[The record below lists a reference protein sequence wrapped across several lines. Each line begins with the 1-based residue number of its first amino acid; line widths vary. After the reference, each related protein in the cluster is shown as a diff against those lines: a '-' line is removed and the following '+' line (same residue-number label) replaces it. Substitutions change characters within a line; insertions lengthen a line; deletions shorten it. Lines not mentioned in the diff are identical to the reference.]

1 MNTAFGRKFS
11 PYDIHDA
18 VGEKDFCT
26 RQAVVEWPEFMM
38 HDAVSLA
45 NWPTLLALFPEF
57 QLTVQLGTEV
67 IASLNSIPLAAPPVS
82 QLDDG
87 GWDWALET
95 GISGKRVERPANC
108 LCGLQIGICRE
119 MQGKGLAGM
128 MIALMKALAQKH
140 GFSRLIIPVRPAG
153 KALFPLISMEEYCRR
168 KRSGPMSTAAPRC
181 CFPACLPCPSPVQ
194 FRSGRHGPEWIFRK
208 AGNTVSPEHS
218 SRLNFFWKTTRR
230 NILNLITGSPTALQ
244 RHDIRRG
251 HDFSARSLC
260 CGNIDEAS

>member
-140 GFSRLIIPVRPAG
+140 GFSRLIIPVRPAD

-168 KRSGPMSTAAPRC
+168 KRSDGLPADPWLRAHVKCGAQMLFPCLSSMSI
-181 CFPACLPCPSPVQ
+181 
-194 FRSGRHGPEWIFRK
+194 SGSISE
-208 AGNTVSPEHS
+208 
-218 SRLNFFWKTTRR
+218 WKTW
-230 NILNLITGSPTALQ
+230 TGMDFPQSGKYCIPGALVPVEFFLEN
-244 RHDIRRG
+244 DKAEYIEPNYWI
-251 HDFSARSLC
+251 AYSLA
-260 CGNIDEAS
+260 EA

>member
-1 MNTAFGRKFS
+1 MIQRLRFSRTQVNHVNSRKAELLMNTAFGRKFS

-119 MQGKGLAGM
+119 MQGKRARRNDDCTDEGACAEAWLLQIDHSRPASRQSSFPSDFHGR
-128 MIALMKALAQKH
+128 ILPAKAL
-140 GFSRLIIPVRPAG
+140 GWPAG
-153 KALFPLISMEEYCRR
+153 
-168 KRSGPMSTAAPRC
+168 
-181 CFPACLPCPSPVQ
+181 
-194 FRSGRHGPEWIFRK
+194 
-208 AGNTVSPEHS
+208 
-218 SRLNFFWKTTRR
+218 
-230 NILNLITGSPTALQ
+230 
-244 RHDIRRG
+244 
-251 HDFSARSLC
+251 
-260 CGNIDEAS
+260 

>member
-26 RQAVVEWPEFMM
+26 RQAVVEWP
-38 HDAVSLA
+38 VSLA

-168 KRSGPMSTAAPRC
+168 KRSDGLPADPWRPDAVSLPVFHVHLRFNFGVEDMDRNGFSSKREILYPRSTRP
-181 CFPACLPCPSPVQ
+181 
-194 FRSGRHGPEWIFRK
+194 G
-208 AGNTVSPEHS
+208 
-218 SRLNFFWKTTRR
+218 
-230 NILNLITGSPTALQ
+230 
-244 RHDIRRG
+244 
-251 HDFSARSLC
+251 
-260 CGNIDEAS
+260 

>member
-1 MNTAFGRKFS
+1 MLPENVQSGCHSGPDGIQKYQSDFLIKSIDDSKVAILPDTGKSCQFSKGGTAYEHRIWQEIL

-26 RQAVVEWPEFMM
+26 RQAVVEWLEFMM

-128 MIALMKALAQKH
+128 MIAL
-140 GFSRLIIPVRPAG
+140 
-153 KALFPLISMEEYCRR
+153 
-168 KRSGPMSTAAPRC
+168 
-181 CFPACLPCPSPVQ
+181 
-194 FRSGRHGPEWIFRK
+194 
-208 AGNTVSPEHS
+208 
-218 SRLNFFWKTTRR
+218 
-230 NILNLITGSPTALQ
+230 
-244 RHDIRRG
+244 
-251 HDFSARSLC
+251 
-260 CGNIDEAS
+260 